1 MFTIEQSWVGDR
13 WFDYGMFIKH
23 HGGGPRLGLAHLLP
37 PQAAWNGFKIICLPH
52 VVPENECSCAACL
65 WLCR

>member
-1 MFTIEQSWVGDR
+1 MFTIEQVMGRGSLV
-13 WFDYGMFIKH
+13 DYGMFIKH
-23 HGGGPRLGLAHLLP
+23 RGGGPQLGLSHLC

-52 VVPENECSCAACL
+52 VVPENECWCAACL